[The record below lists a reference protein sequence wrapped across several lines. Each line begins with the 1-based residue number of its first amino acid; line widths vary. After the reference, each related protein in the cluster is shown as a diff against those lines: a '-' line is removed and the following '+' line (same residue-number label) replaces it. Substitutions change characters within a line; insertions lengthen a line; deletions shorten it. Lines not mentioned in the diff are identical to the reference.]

1 MFSSRLLIVVLLA
14 TFMTSGCTGSD
25 TKVQAINPQAGT
37 IAFERHKKLVIIEAA
52 VNGKNGFFIIDNG
65 FSESAVSPEF
75 AEKAGINFTG
85 RSSVRDAHNKK
96 TYLRY
101 GKVDSMQIEGFR
113 FSNAKVYRVDT
124 SVFFP
129 CRKVDG
135 IIGASVINK
144 ANWMFDFQAG
154 RLQISLRP
162 FTGGGFRIP
171 VGFSSNNST
180 FTDLTIRGVTARTKI
195 DLGYSGT
202 LKIRNSDFGRYFTG
216 DSVTAIEGSMSLSV
230 SGLGKK
236 LTYGKLKQP
245 EPVSFFGDELPGR
258 SSITLISSLKEEA
271 YLGVDFF
278 DDYRLII
285 NSANK
290 EYLLENY
297 RPDTTGELKEYA
309 ADIYLQDGTWLV
321 TQKITT
327 NNNTEALNIGAKV
340 LEINDVPA
348 ESLGDICTYNELFE
362 EWKSSGRPLK
372 LKVEQA
378 DSVFVFPLRVQPSGV
393 LRK

>member
-1 MFSSRLLIVVLLA
+1 
-14 TFMTSGCTGSD
+14 
-25 TKVQAINPQAGT
+25 
-37 IAFERHKKLVIIEAA
+37 
-52 VNGKNGFFIIDNG
+52 
-65 FSESAVSPEF
+65 
-75 AEKAGINFTG
+75 
-85 RSSVRDAHNKK
+85 
-96 TYLRY
+96 
-101 GKVDSMQIEGFR
+101 MQIGGFR

-144 ANWMFDFQAG
+144 ANWMFDFQNG

-162 FTGGGFRIP
+162 FTGGGFKIP

-180 FTDLTIRGVTARTKI
+180 FTDLTVRGVTARTKI
-195 DLGYSGT
+195 DLGYNGT
-202 LKIRNSDFGRYFTG
+202 LKIRNADFGRYFTG
-216 DSVTAIEGSMSLSV
+216 DTVTAIEGSMSLSV

-236 LTYGKLKQP
+236 LTYAKLKQP
-245 EPVSFFGDELPGR
+245 EPVSFFGEELPGS

-278 DDYRLII
+278 DDYRLTI
-285 NSANK
+285 NSGNK

-297 RPDTTGELKEYA
+297 RPDKNGEEKEYA

-327 NNNTEALNIGAKV
+327 NNKTEALNVGAKV

-348 ESLGDICTYNELFE
+348 ESLGDICKYNELFD

-372 LKVEQA
+372 LKVAHA